1 MKKIA
6 VVGTG
11 YVGLTAAAYLADRGN
26 RVVGVDIDADKVAQ
40 LNQGIL
46 PIVEEGLDAVV
57 NRGITSGSLTFSTD
71 TIKVVQD
78 VEIVFLCLP
87 TPMGEGGEADLS
99 YVLGVAAQIRDVL
112 RPGAI
117 VVNKSTVPVG
127 TAAKVTTA
135 MGRDDVYVVSNPEF
149 LREGSAVYDMFNPDR
164 VVIGARSP
172 EAARRIADLYKSDC
186 SDIMQMSPEQ
196 AELVKYASNSY
207 LAMKLSFVNMM
218 SNLAERMGVDVHR
231 VLEAMG
237 ADHRIGEAFLKPGP
251 GWGGSCFPKDVQA
264 LLYMAELMGV
274 PMELLVNAVDIN
286 ERQIASTVNRA
297 RDMVGGDLQGRTVA
311 VWGLAFKAGTDDV
324 RDSPSHRVIE
334 LLQMQGAK
342 VVAFDPA
349 VGKTPFEVA
358 RAETALEACVDADI
372 LLVMTEWPEF
382 GKVNLMNVARLM
394 RYPRVLDMRAVLGR
408 DELARHGFM
417 FETVGH
423 GVPMHAL
430 V

>member
-26 RVVGVDIDADKVAQ
+26 RVVGVDIDPDKVAK
-40 LNQGIL
+40 LSQGVL
-46 PIVEEGLDAVV
+46 PIVEDGLDEVV
-57 NRGITSGSLTFSTD
+57 NRGITSGFLTFSTN
-71 TIKVVQD
+71 TLKVVQD

-99 YVLGVAAQIRDVL
+99 YVLGVAAQIRDAL
-112 RPGAI
+112 RPGAV

-135 MGRDDVYVVSNPEF
+135 LGRDDVHVVSNPEF

-164 VVIGARSP
+164 VVVGARLP
-172 EAARRIADLYKSDC
+172 EAALCIAELYKGDC
-186 SDIMQMSPEQ
+186 SDIMLMSPEQ

-218 SNLAERMGVDVHR
+218 SNLAESMGVDVHR

-264 LLYMAELMGV
+264 LLHMAEALDV

-297 RDMVGGDLQGRTVA
+297 RDMVDGDLRGKTVA

-324 RDSPSHRVIE
+324 RDSPSLRVVE

-349 VGKTPFEVA
+349 VGKTPFEIA
-358 RAETALEACVDADI
+358 RAATALEACVDADI
-372 LLVMTEWPEF
+372 LLVLTEWPEF
-382 GKVNLMNVARLM
+382 GKVELADVARAM
-394 RYPRVLDMRAVLGR
+394 RYPCVLDMRAVLDR
-408 DELARHGFM
+408 NKLDRHGFM

-423 GVPMHAL
+423 GAQTHVL